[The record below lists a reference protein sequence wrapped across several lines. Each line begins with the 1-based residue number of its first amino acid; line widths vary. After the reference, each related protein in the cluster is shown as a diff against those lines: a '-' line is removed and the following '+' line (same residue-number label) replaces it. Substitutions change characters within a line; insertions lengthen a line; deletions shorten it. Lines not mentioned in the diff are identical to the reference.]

1 MENRAGSVKKR
12 FGPAERNAAIDAI
25 RSGFLENSDAIDG
38 AAG

>member
-1 MENRAGSVKKR
+1 MENRAETVKKR
-12 FGPAERNAAIDAI
+12 FQSTERNAAIDAI